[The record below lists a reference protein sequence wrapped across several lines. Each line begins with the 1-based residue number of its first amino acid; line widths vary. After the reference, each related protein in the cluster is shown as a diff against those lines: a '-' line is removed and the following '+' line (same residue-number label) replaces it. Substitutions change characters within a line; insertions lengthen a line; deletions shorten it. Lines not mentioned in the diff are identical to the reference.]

1 MTVLLPKIFQRL
13 VDQRGNVDTS
23 FYRWMEDVT
32 AAINAGVG
40 GVVSAATA
48 TLKGTGWIEVEK
60 TADGYEIRLR
70 GGLSTNDIPE
80 GVRRYANQTAAAYN
94 FATEA
99 GVVLEREHYRN
110 AFLEMTDSGTVLT
123 TGQDVEFPD
132 EFPLLLFKNSTAQTL
147 TLKKNGQT
155 GVTVAAG
162 AKAVI
167 APGLTD
173 VEKA

>member
-1 MTVLLPKIFQRL
+1 MTLLPPNAFDPPVTKDGRYSPAFLRFLEGL
-13 VDQRGNVDTS
+13 VNAINSGTTGTT
-23 FYRWMEDVT
+23 T
-32 AAINAGVG
+32 AA
-40 GVVSAATA
+40 S
-48 TLKGTGWIEVEK
+48 LKISGTGWIEVDE
-60 TADGYEIRLR
+60 TATGFVVRQRNGI
-70 GGLSTNDIPE
+70 STTDINE
-80 GVRRYANQTAAAYN
+80 GARRYANHTAEVYN
-94 FATEA
+94 FSADED
-99 GVVLEREHYRN
+99 VVLQAEHYRA
-110 AFLEMTDSGTVLT
+110 AFLEMTDSGVVLT